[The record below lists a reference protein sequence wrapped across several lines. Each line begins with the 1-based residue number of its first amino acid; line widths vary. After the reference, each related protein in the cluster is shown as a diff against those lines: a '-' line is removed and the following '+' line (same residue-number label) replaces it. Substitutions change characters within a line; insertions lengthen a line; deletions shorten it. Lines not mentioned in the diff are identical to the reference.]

1 MLLTNHFS
9 MRLGGLEG
17 SWIHMDDSMT
27 LKTNNEMD
35 HESSHEEKQS

>member
-1 MLLTNHFS
+1 

-27 LKTNNEMD
+27 LKTNKRMD
-35 HESSHEEKQS
+35 HDSSQEEQQS